1 MKDVNTPRVTH
12 LVTDSCRGKNFRYA
26 STFGTPVMSGDWIR
40 ASWLHRHEIDF
51 QATGPKFLA
60 THKVKPF
67 HGAHVHFVGFEPA
80 DFEVMTSELVRNGG
94 NVCEDFHN
102 ENCTHVVV
110 DDSKSPNIANDVCI
124 YTSSFKRDFYTKF
137 LIKYLFVHSL
147 EINLPSNTISL

>member
-124 YTSSFKRDFYTKF
+124 HPFVLKIRGLFY
-137 LIKYLFVHSL
+137 
-147 EINLPSNTISL
+147 